1 MKAETRI
8 KALVL
13 GLIFMLAPIAFSQTP
28 ALPQHKAE
36 AEAENSVRQRQEW
49 FYRQRAYPLAH
60 IPAGARLK
68 ALNQLE
74 RMITTEKDR
83 SFASSA
89 RGAAPQITPST
100 TGWTLIG
107 PQPTLP
113 SSSDPF
119 AGYPTDSGRVTA
131 LAIDSRDT
139 TGNTVYLG
147 AAEGGVWVTTNGG
160 QSWTPLTDS
169 QPSLAVGAMALD
181 PTTNPTTIYV
191 GTGEENFNLD
201 AYYGAG
207 VLKSADGGK
216 TWAQD
221 VTFSQPAVGSSFA
234 SGPQIGALAVD
245 PASNQI
251 LLAGVGTSAGSSVT
265 GGIWRSIDG
274 GHSWTVVLPESASG
288 NGTGVVF
295 DPTSPGTAYAALGAF
310 AGNPTNGVY
319 KSTDSGATWT
329 PLSTLGIGPGL
340 GRITLAVGPPVS
352 SGKPGELLVAIA
364 ADASTSQAPSGNL
377 LGLFKSIDGG
387 TTWTQLTNT
396 PDFCGSSRGTGGQCW
411 YDMAIG
417 VSPVNPLTIYA
428 GGANSFGG
436 DALTVSTDG
445 GTTWSPDL
453 YAGNNGSAINSSGQ
467 LHTDTHAIT
476 FSADGTKLY
485 EGNDGGVWM
494 TTNVGLSSN
503 ITWSDLN
510 APLAIT
516 QFYPGISI
524 LPGSANT
531 GFGGTQDNGTQGYAG
546 NLQWQ
551 NIPMCGDG
559 GYTTIAGTTILFY
572 ACAAGEGVWEINAGV
587 NPPTLNWGGNGIGTC
602 TSTVTSNCYTA
613 DFVPPLVLDPEN
625 AQTLYFGTNVVY
637 QTTNGATSWTAISPD
652 LTGGKPGNFV
662 STISVAPS
670 NSNTVYAGTEGRGD
684 SKVWVSAN
692 AGAGSGATF
701 QEIDTGLP
709 VRAVTQVATDPS
721 TPTTAYVSFSGFS
734 SCSLCDSK
742 GHIFETTNGGTSW
755 TSITGNLPDVP
766 VNALVVDSV
775 LAQTLYAATDVGVFG
790 TSNNGNTWS
799 PIVTGL
805 PRVAVLGLT
814 LDPQTRVMWAGTHG
828 RSMWALQLPQP
839 PTATPSPASVTFPNE
854 NVGTASPSQPVIVT
868 NSGAMPL
875 SINGITT
882 SSGYSQTNN
891 CGTSLAAGSICTI
904 NVAFNPTAAGA
915 DLGAIS
921 IADNLRSSPQSV
933 TLTGTG
939 QDFSVSAN
947 PNTASVNRGSDATYT
962 ITVSPVA
969 GSFTNLVSLA
979 CSGLPSL
986 TSCSFS
992 QPSVTPGSGS
1002 TTSTL
1007 TITTTAPSSVFPA
1020 PPRGYPNL
1028 PVFSAWLGLLFILSV
1043 AAIRA
1048 KRSHRKLAFGFAFS
1062 ALLICV
1068 ASAIVACGT
1077 ASKGPTNPGTTPGSY
1092 TITVTGSS
1100 NQLQHSMNVTLT
1112 VQ

>member
-1 MKAETRI
+1 MKPETRI

-13 GLIFMLAPIAFSQTP
+13 ALIFMLAPIAFSQTP
-28 ALPQHKAE
+28 ARPQQKPE
-36 AEAENSVRQRQEW
+36 PEAENGVRQRQEW
-49 FYRQRAYPLAH
+49 FYKQRAYPLAH

-68 ALNQLE
+68 ALNQLN
-74 RMITTEKDR
+74 RMITAER
-83 SFASSA
+83 ERNFAPSA
-89 RGAAPQITPST
+89 NGAAPQIIPST
-100 TGWTLIG
+100 TAWTLIG

-113 SSSDPF
+113 LSNDPF
-119 AGYPTDSGRVTA
+119 AGYPTDSGRVTV
-131 LAIDSRDT
+131 LAVDPRDT

-160 QSWTPLTDS
+160 QSWTPVTDS
-169 QPSLAVGAMALD
+169 QPSLAVGSIALD

-207 VLKSADGGK
+207 VLKSGDGGK
-216 TWAQD
+216 TWTQD
-221 VTFSQPAVGSSFA
+221 ATFSQFAVGSPSA
-234 SGPQIGALAVD
+234 SGPYIGTLAVD
-245 PASNQI
+245 PANNQI

-310 AGNPTNGVY
+310 VGNASDGVY
-319 KSTDSGATWT
+319 KSTDGGATWT

-340 GRITLAVGPPVS
+340 GRITLAIGPPAT

-364 ADASTSQAPSGNL
+364 AAPSSADL
-377 LGLFKSIDGG
+377 LGLFKSTDGG
-387 TTWTQLTNT
+387 ATWTKLSSA
-396 PDFCGSSRGTGGQCW
+396 PDFCGPATGGQCF

-417 VSPVNPLTIYA
+417 VSPVNPLIIYA
-428 GGANSFGG
+428 GGTNDFGG

-453 YAGNNGSAINSSGQ
+453 YAGNNGSTVNSSGQ
-467 LHTDTHAIT
+467 LHTDTHAIA
-476 FSADGTKLY
+476 FSNDGTKVY

-524 LPGSANT
+524 LPSSANT
-531 GFGGTQDNGTQGYAG
+531 GFGGTQDNGTQEYAG

-559 GYTTIAGTTILFY
+559 GYTAMAGTATLFW
-572 ACAAGEGVWEINAGV
+572 ACAAGQGIWEVNGAV
-587 NPPTLNWGGNGIGTC
+587 NPPTLTPADNGIGTC
-602 TSTVTSNCYTA
+602 TSTVNTNCYTA

-637 QTTNGATSWTAISPD
+637 QTTNGASSWAAISPD
-652 LTGGKPGNFV
+652 LTGGLPSNFV
-662 STISVAPS
+662 STISVAPAS
-670 NSNTVYAGTEGRGD
+670 SNTVYAGTENG
-684 SKVWVSAN
+684 KVWMTAN
-692 AGAGSGATF
+692 AGAGTGATF

-709 VRAVTQVATDPS
+709 NRTVTQVAADPS

-742 GHIFETTNGGTSW
+742 GHIFETTNGGTGW
-755 TSITGNLPDVP
+755 TNITGNLPDVP
-766 VNALVVDSV
+766 VDAIVVDPV
-775 LAQTLYAATDVGVFG
+775 LAQTLYAATDVGVFS
-790 TSNNGNTWS
+790 TSNDGTTWS
-799 PIVTGL
+799 PVVTGL

-814 LDPQTRVMWAGTHG
+814 LDPQTHVMWAGTHG

-854 NVGTASPSQPVIVT
+854 NVGTASPSQTVTLT

-875 SINGITT
+875 SISGIMA

-891 CGTSLAAGSICTI
+891 CGTSLAAGSNCTI
-904 NVAFNPTAAGA
+904 NVTFTPTAAGA
-915 DLGAIS
+915 VPGAIS
-921 IADNLRSSPQSV
+921 IGDNLRSSPQSIA
-933 TLTGTG
+933 LTGTG

-947 PNTASVNRGSDATYT
+947 PNTASVNRGSNATYT

-969 GSFTNLVSLA
+969 GSFANLVSLA

-992 QPSVTPGSGS
+992 PPSVTPGSGS
-1002 TTSTL
+1002 VTSTL
-1007 TITTTAPSSVFPA
+1007 TISTTAPSSVFPMW
-1020 PPRGYPNL
+1020 PQSGPTVPI
-1028 PVFSAWLGLLFILSV
+1028 FSAWLGLLFICLV
-1043 AAIRA
+1043 TAILA
-1048 KRSHRKLAFGFAFS
+1048 KRSQRKLAFEFAFS
-1062 ALLICV
+1062 ALLICF
-1068 ASAIVACGT
+1068 ASAIVACGS
-1077 ASKGPTNPGTTPGSY
+1077 ASKGPTNPGTTPGTY
-1092 TITVTGSS
+1092 TVSVTGSS